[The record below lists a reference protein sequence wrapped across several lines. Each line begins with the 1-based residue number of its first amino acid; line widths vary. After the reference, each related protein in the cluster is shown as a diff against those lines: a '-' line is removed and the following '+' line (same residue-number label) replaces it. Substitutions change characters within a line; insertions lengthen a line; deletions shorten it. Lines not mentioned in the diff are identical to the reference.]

1 MTQQISLPYFENSAN
16 LFSQFAD
23 QDWSIF
29 LDSAYPSAHAGRY
42 DILVTEP
49 IATVVTEKNIT
60 TVTTDS
66 SQRQYTN
73 LSPFDILRI
82 TLNKY
87 APKKSHLKQQAL
99 PFQGGALGYFSYDLA
114 RTLEKIPNFAEDSE
128 HLPEMAIGI
137 YTWAII
143 VDHQQKK
150 TYLTGEVIKKN
161 PQWSWQK
168 LIKTCHFLATSSPD
182 FKDNQDDFIVT
193 SKVESNFSYDQYRN
207 AFHQIKQYIIA
218 GDCYQINLTQR
229 FSASAKGNPWRAYQQ
244 LRTLNPAPFAA
255 YINTPFGQILSSSP
269 ERFLKTEQNNVETK
283 PIKGTRP
290 RLNDPE
296 ADQKQI
302 AVLRSSLKDRAENLM
317 IVDLLRNDIGRVCT
331 TGSISVP
338 TLFGI
343 ESYATVHHLV
353 STIKGKLAKNKDN
366 LDLLSACFPGGSI
379 TGAPKI
385 RAMEIIETLEPHR
398 RGIYCG
404 TIGYLGFNGN
414 MDSNIAIRTLVY
426 NQNTIRYWVG
436 GGIVHDSNIDEEYQE
451 ALDKGKA
458 LLALLNSCSII

>member
-1 MTQQISLPYFENSAN
+1 MTQPISLPYFENSAN

-29 LDSAYPSAHAGRY
+29 LDSGYPSAHAGRY
-42 DILVTEP
+42 DILVAEP
-49 IATVVTEKNIT
+49 TATVVTEKNIT

-66 SQRQYTN
+66 SHQQYTDI
-73 LSPFDILRI
+73 SPFEVLRI
-82 TLNKY
+82 TLNEHN
-87 APKKSHLKQQAL
+87 PKKINLKQQTL

-114 RTLEKIPNFAEDSE
+114 RSIEKLPILAEDAE

-150 TYLTGEVIKKN
+150 SYLTGEIIKKK
-161 PQWSWQK
+161 PQWSWQR
-168 LIKTCHFLATSSPD
+168 LIKTFSYPTPSQTD
-182 FKDNQDDFIVT
+182 FEYNQDDFIVT
-193 SKVESNFSYDQYRN
+193 SEVKSNLSYAQYRK
-207 AFHQIKQYIIA
+207 AFDQIKQYIIA

-229 FSASAKGNPWRAYQQ
+229 FSASARGNPWSAYQQ
-244 LRTLNPAPFAA
+244 LRKLNPAPFCA
-255 YINTPFGQILSSSP
+255 YINTPFAQILSSSP
-269 ERFLKTEQNNVETK
+269 ERFLKTQKNNVETK

-290 RLNDPE
+290 RLNHPKE
-296 ADQKQI
+296 DQKQI
-302 AVLRSSLKDRAENLM
+302 VVLRSSLKDRAENVM
-317 IVDLLRNDIGRVCT
+317 IVDLLRNDIGRVCK
-331 TGSISVP
+331 TGSITVP

-353 STIKGKLAKNKDN
+353 STIRGKLDTNKDS
-366 LDLLSACFPGGSI
+366 LDLLTACFPGGSI

-414 MDSNIAIRTLVY
+414 MDTNIAIRTLIY

-436 GGIVHDSNIDEEYQE
+436 GGIVHDSDIDEEYQE

-458 LLALLNSCSII
+458 LLKLLNNCTII